1 MLTSACIDRIFE
13 ECHTYGGELDY
24 KSFLD
29 FVICLENRSSKAAQR
44 FLFRLLDVQHAG
56 RVTLADVRRFFL
68 FVAAKLRAA
77 GHDGVDVANV
87 CDEVWDMVRPRNA
100 AFFTLADLLACKM
113 GGTACG
119 ILLDTAAFVAYDGR
133 EELRNA
139 FGAESAGVAADADW
153 DES

>member
-1 MLTSACIDRIFE
+1 M
-13 ECHTYGGELDY
+13 
-24 KSFLD
+24 
-29 FVICLENRSSKAAQR
+29 
-44 FLFRLLDVQHAG
+44 QHAG
-56 RVTLADVRRFFL
+56 RVTLAEVRRFFL

-87 CDEVWDMVRPRNA
+87 CDEVWDMVRPRHPGY
-100 AFFTLADLLACKM
+100 FTLADLLACKM

-139 FGAESAGVAADADW
+139 YGAEVAGVSADADW
-153 DES
+153 DEE